1 MPAPCGPLWTP
12 VSGASLS
19 PGKGAQGCSRSRT
32 CSDKRP
38 SADIGPT
45 LFGTFFFTQPAP
57 PAFDI
62 GTLQLDRNGAAT
74 GQLERITSFPCEPAK
89 TATRP
94 SHSTHTSAPC
104 GIPPCTSPVSFRL
117 LKTRVQNCTS

>member
-1 MPAPCGPLWTP
+1 MSAPCGPLWTP

-19 PGKGAQGCSRSRT
+19 PGKGARGCSRSRT

-45 LFGTFFFTQPAP
+45 LFGPFFFQQPAP

-62 GTLQLDRNGAAT
+62 GTLQLDRIGAAT
-74 GQLERITSFPCEPAK
+74 GPLARITSLPCEPHK
-89 TATRP
+89 
-94 SHSTHTSAPC
+94 
-104 GIPPCTSPVSFRL
+104 PPNRKNDVWG
-117 LKTRVQNCTS
+117 K

>member
-38 SADIGPT
+38 SADIGPP
-45 LFGTFFFTQPAP
+45 LFGPFFFPQPAP

-62 GTLQLDRNGAAT
+62 GTLQLDRIGAAT
-74 GQLERITSFPCEPAK
+74 GPRRSEEHTTALQFLMRISFDSICFEK
-89 TATRP
+89 TLNHNLTKDM
-94 SHSTHTSAPC
+94 S
-104 GIPPCTSPVSFRL
+104 
-117 LKTRVQNCTS
+117 